1 MLHSQMNIVL
11 LFLQKKPLI
20 RMCNRVNRMAFFY
33 LFSMTIFLSIVSC
46 CRCAPHKNDD
56 YHLNIRLTPLDFI
69 FQRIVAVPNNAFL
82 QQVLRFGYTQSL
94 FLFAVNHRLAE
105 LKRLPLEE
113 KKRLLVARAIF
124 SKAVE
129 PFLVAFPVVNSV
141 AGTTDLFEVLDT
153 QRREYQMLRG

>member
-1 MLHSQMNIVL
+1 VGPIPITEQSSEKGFDPMSRSV
-11 LFLQKKPLI
+11 
-20 RMCNRVNRMAFFY
+20 FFY
-33 LFSMTIFLSIVSC
+33 LFSIAVFLSIVTC
-46 CRCAPHKNDD
+46 CRCEPRKNDD
-56 YHLNIRLTPLDFI
+56 SHLNTLLTPLDFV

-113 KKRLLVARAIF
+113 KKRLLIARAVF

-129 PFLVAFPVVNSV
+129 PFLVAFPVINSV
-141 AGTTDLFEVLDT
+141 AGTTDLFQVLDT
-153 QRREYQMLRG
+153 ERREYQMLRG